1 VDTELERQPGH
12 DGPSVNDSTQL
23 QARALGDPTR
33 YRIFR
38 YLVDVGRPA
47 RVDEITELF
56 HFHHTAIRQHLNQ
69 LVEAGLVSES
79 TTRGTGR
86 GRPAMRYQAVANAAS
101 RWGGAEGP
109 YERLTELLVEV
120 ISSGRSPLEVGRA
133 SGRARSATTTTTTT
147 SDNGGID
154 RIVDALEQ
162 DGFAPLVQIP
172 ATSDAELEVVLRHC
186 PFERAALADP
196 ATVCTLHLGI
206 ARGLAEG
213 SDTEVVGLRAGN
225 PSEPDC
231 RLLLSPRDSAVDGG
245 ETP

>member
-1 VDTELERQPGH
+1 M
-12 DGPSVNDSTQL
+12 NDSTQL

-56 HFHHTAIRQHLNQ
+56 HFHHTAIRQHLSQ
-69 LVEAGLVSES
+69 LVDAGLVSES

-86 GRPAMRYQAVANAAS
+86 GRPAMRYQAVADAAS
-101 RWGGAEGP
+101 RWGAEGP
-109 YERLTELLVEV
+109 YERLSELLVEV

-133 SGRARSATTTTTTT
+133 SGRARSATTTTTNTSTTT

-162 DGFAPLVQIP
+162 DGFAPLVQVP
-172 ATSDAELEVVLRHC
+172 ATSDAGLEVVLRHC
-186 PFERAALADP
+186 PFETAALADP
-196 ATVCTLHLGI
+196 ETVCTLHLGI

-213 SDTEVVGLRAGN
+213 SDIDVVGLRVGN
-225 PSEPDC
+225 PSQPNC
-231 RLLLSPRDSAVDGG
+231 RLLLSPRASAIDGG